1 MKVKKLLK
9 EICVALIYELPFQL
23 LVVIALSIG
32 GIAYFGYMLL
42 GFGIIFLLLPYL
54 VTIYK

>member
-42 GFGIIFLLLPYL
+42 
-54 VTIYK
+54 